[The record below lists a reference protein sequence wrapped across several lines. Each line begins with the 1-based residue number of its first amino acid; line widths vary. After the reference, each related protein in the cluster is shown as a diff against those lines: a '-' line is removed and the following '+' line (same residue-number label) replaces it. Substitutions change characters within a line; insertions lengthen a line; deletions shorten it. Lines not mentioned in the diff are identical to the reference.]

1 MFVDTLTL
9 KFKGTKGE
17 VNSGILKAS
26 TAQLMNNSQKYLS
39 DPWKCNGLLKKPHW
53 SKKTGKRGVEVETNG
68 GHPCLIIQAKDK
80 PLVKPTSE
88 SCSIW
93 APYCCLVS
101 IMNHAQ
107 YVIYSLPVFN
117 LSSDT

>member
-1 MFVDTLTL
+1 M
-9 KFKGTKGE
+9 KGE

-26 TAQLMNNSQKYLS
+26 TAQLINDSQTQLFLIYGFENVMGCS
-39 DPWKCNGLLKKPHW
+39 KKPHW